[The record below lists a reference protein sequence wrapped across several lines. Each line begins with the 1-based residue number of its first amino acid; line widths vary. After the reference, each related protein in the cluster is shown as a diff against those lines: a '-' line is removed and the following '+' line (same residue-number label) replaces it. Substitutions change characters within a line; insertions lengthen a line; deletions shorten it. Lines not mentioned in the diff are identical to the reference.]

1 MRYFTALII
10 LVFIFLP
17 SSLGAI
23 ESIAHRGN
31 SSFYP
36 ENTISAIKNAWE
48 VGSVIVEVDVRMT
61 SDNFLILYHDAK
73 LDKNRIEKIT
83 FDEIRKNI
91 KNVSLLED
99 AIRIIPANKMLL
111 LDLKDNSEKFLSA
124 LNILITSYPSKT
136 NQIIFQSRHLDILED
151 IRTLFPKSKRI
162 YVTSLKNSE
171 SIASPKNSNLIA
183 ETLSNYGIDGIS
195 AKGRRF
201 INKEYVLAFQ
211 KRGILF
217 YIWTINAV
225 DRIQHYKNLGVDGII
240 SDRPK
245 TVLEVLRE

>member
-1 MRYFTALII
+1 MRFLTILFILI
-10 LVFIFLP
+10 LVIAP

-31 SSFYP
+31 SSYYP

-48 VGSVIVEVDVRMT
+48 VGSIIVEVDVRIT
-61 SDNFLILYHDAK
+61 SDNFLILYHDPR
-73 LDKNRIEKIT
+73 LNNSRIENIT
-83 FDEIRKNI
+83 FNDI
-91 KNVSLLED
+91 KKHIKKIALLED
-99 AIRIIPANKMLL
+99 VIRVIPTNKMLL
-111 LDLKDNSEKFLSA
+111 LDLKDNSEKFLNA
-124 LNILITSYPSKT
+124 LNMLIKSYPMQT
-136 NQIIFQSRHLDILED
+136 NQIIFQSRHINTLED

-162 YVTSLKNSE
+162 YVTSLKYNE
-171 SIASPKNSNLIA
+171 SITSPKNSNLIA

-201 INKEYVLAFQ
+201 INEEYVFAFQ
-211 KRGILF
+211 KRGLLF
-217 YIWTINAV
+217 YVWTINAV
-225 DRIQHYKNLGVDGII
+225 NRIQHYKNLGVDGII